1 MSHANFSLTQPHE
14 ICAKIKTYYLI
25 FLTRIWSLVLYFP
38 SAKMFSIITNLY
50 LYIGYDHLLLF
61 KFQIEIKADG
71 TLKNLH
77 RSNSLT
83 EKNNNCLAEIK
94 KKKKIK

>member
-1 MSHANFSLTQPHE
+1 M
-14 ICAKIKTYYLI
+14 
-25 FLTRIWSLVLYFP
+25 VLYFP

-50 LYIGYDHLLLF
+50 MYLYIGYDHLLLF
-61 KFQIEIKADG
+61 KFEIEIKADG
-71 TLKNLH
+71 TLKNLQ

>member
-1 MSHANFSLTQPHE
+1 
-14 ICAKIKTYYLI
+14 
-25 FLTRIWSLVLYFP
+25 
-38 SAKMFSIITNLY
+38 MFSIITNLY
-50 LYIGYDHLLLF
+50 LGYDHLLLF
-61 KFQIEIKADG
+61 KFEIEIKADG
-71 TLKNLH
+71 TLKNLQ

>member
-1 MSHANFSLTQPHE
+1 M
-14 ICAKIKTYYLI
+14 
-25 FLTRIWSLVLYFP
+25 VLYFP
-38 SAKMFSIITNLY
+38 SAKMFSIFTNLY

-61 KFQIEIKADG
+61 KFEIEIKANG
-71 TLKNLH
+71 TLNNLQ

-94 KKKKIK
+94 KKKRLSNEKVGGKCMK

>member
-1 MSHANFSLTQPHE
+1 MCQNKNL
-14 ICAKIKTYYLI
+14 YYLI

-61 KFQIEIKADG
+61 KFEIEIKANG
-71 TLKNLH
+71 TLNNLQ

-94 KKKKIK
+94 KKKKD